1 VNCEID
7 ALLWNLERGIHVK
20 SLQDR
25 QRDERERK
33 LADIQRQIEQG
44 TLVVRKMT
52 EEERQANP
60 PRPRPAGGP
69 RQRRRG

>member
-1 VNCEID
+1 M
-7 ALLWNLERGIHVK
+7 K

-52 EEERQANP
+52 DEERQANP
-60 PRPRPAGGP
+60 PRPRPPGGP
-69 RQRRRG
+69 RQRRRA